1 MKNAHQDGRVLD
13 VTLTAPAKSGE
24 LVIEGKLVGVAVTDG
39 AVGDVIATHVEGVFE
54 LPKLPAAAF
63 EVGATVNWDTANKRA
78 IAAAAGADQLGDIGF
93 AVYAA
98 EAAATTVFVRLT
110 PGTAT
115 AGGAGV

>member
-13 VTLTAPAKSGE
+13 VTLTSAVKSGE

-39 AVGDVIATHVEGVFE
+39 AVGDIVATHVEGVFE

-63 EVGATVNWDTANKRA
+63 EVGATVNWDTANKRG
-78 IAAAAGADQLGDIGF
+78 IAAEPGADQLGGIGF

-98 EAAATTVFVRLT
+98 ESDAATVFVRLT
-110 PGTAT
+110 PGTAV
-115 AGGAGV
+115 AGSAG